1 MLNQFFTNS
10 PLARKKT
17 GSPNCPKNIELCK
30 ELVGNCAGRVNC
42 SGNSNNF
49 LGNRAGF
56 CNTTGAYNNFLGYR
70 AGRYNTKVVVTTS
83 LVIVLVFVIY

>member
-30 ELVGNCAGRVNC
+30 ELVGKDSECKDNFFEIPNCLIEKIEHTPSTPN
-42 SGNSNNF
+42 NMQLSNISTY
-49 LGNRAGF
+49 LH
-56 CNTTGAYNNFLGYR
+56 
-70 AGRYNTKVVVTTS
+70 VT
-83 LVIVLVFVIY
+83 

>member
-30 ELVGNCAGRVNC
+30 GLVGKDSECKDKFFEIPNCLIEKIEHTPSTPN
-42 SGNSNNF
+42 NMQLSNISTY
-49 LGNRAGF
+49 LH
-56 CNTTGAYNNFLGYR
+56 
-70 AGRYNTKVVVTTS
+70 VT
-83 LVIVLVFVIY
+83 